1 MKKIIFI
8 LIVVA
13 SIVFTSCIANSPTKI
28 KTLSA
33 DGAES
38 LATFEDFFNLVELV
52 RSSDGSCDRAI
63 IVMDKNTGVLYIYK
77 SSAYHWG
84 MSPIYDS
91 DGLVLTKEKWLA
103 RQAEKEVNCEKS
115 KD

>member
-8 LIVVA
+8 LMLVT
-13 SIVFTSCIANSPTKI
+13 SIVFASCNASTEINI
-28 KTLSA
+28 SA
-33 DGAES
+33 DEAGLVTTYA
-38 LATFEDFFNLVELV
+38 FNDFFNPKELV
-52 RSSDGSCDRAI
+52 HFSNDVTSMA
-63 IVMDKNTGVLYIYK
+63 IVMDKNTGVFYIWKRSGYQ
-77 SSAYHWG
+77 WG

-91 DGLVLTKEKWLA
+91 DGSVLTKEKWLA

>member
-8 LIVVA
+8 LMISVSIAFTACSA
-13 SIVFTSCIANSPTKI
+13 STEV

-33 DGAES
+33 NGVES
-38 LATFEDFFNLVELV
+38 SATFEDFFNPEELV
-52 RSSDGSCDRAI
+52 YAGNTDTSMV
-63 IVMDKNTGVLYIYK
+63 IVMDKNTGVLYVQKWSGYQ
-77 SSAYHWG
+77 WG

-91 DGLVLTKEKWLA
+91 DGSVLTKEKWLA
-103 RQAEKEVNCEKS
+103 RQAER